1 MRLVL
6 LVSCTLLV
14 MGVASAASGDR
25 VYRWKGADGKIYFGD
40 TPPAGALD
48 VRNFDGKIGGP
59 ANPTSLPPAPSLT
72 EEQIAARD
80 ADCVTKRGQLK
91 TYRSAVRL
99 VERDALG
106 REHEYTPEERQQLV
120 HRVENDIQTVC
131 GDAPQE

>member
-1 MRLVL
+1 MRPVL

-25 VYRWKGADGKIYFGD
+25 IYRWKGADGKTHFGD
-40 TPPAGALD
+40 TPPASAQE
-48 VRNFDGKIGGP
+48 VRNFDGKVGGP
-59 ANPTSLPPAPSLT
+59 SNSPPPPSGPPLT

-80 ADCVTKRGQLK
+80 ADCVTKREQLK

-120 HRVENDIQTVC
+120 QRVENDIQTVC